1 MDKKQK
7 KQEFVNLI
15 EENQGII
22 FKVSKM
28 YCDNEECRKDLF
40 QDILLQLWR
49 SFPTYSNQSKFT
61 TWMYRVSLNTAITQF
76 RKTKRNKVETMEDL
90 PINLSVDESQDSLNE
105 KSQLVTKAISKL
117 NLAEKSIIILY
128 MDDYSY
134 EEIAEISGISVS
146 NVGVKINRTK
156 IKLQKILKGLGYGL

>member
-1 MDKKQK
+1 MS
-7 KQEFVNLI
+7 LI

-49 SFPTYSNQSKFT
+49 SFPTYNNQSKFT
-61 TWMYRVSLNTAITQF
+61 TWMYRVSLNTAITQY
-76 RKTKRNKVETMEDL
+76 RKTKKNKVVSVQELPVQISEENETD
-90 PINLSVDESQDSLNE
+90 NQDE
-105 KSQLVTKAISKL
+105 KSQLVTKAINKL
-117 NLAEKSIIILY
+117 NLAEKSLIILY

-134 EEIAEISGISVS
+134 EEISEIAGISVS
-146 NVGVKINRTK
+146 NVGVKISRTK
-156 IKLQKILKGLGYGL
+156 AKLQKILKGLGYGL